1 MNTKLLCK
9 IFQDNSNKK
18 QLISIRLHDYITH
31 INPILEIK
39 ILSLNFY
46 LKALYSKELL
56 TQ

>member
-1 MNTKLLCK
+1 MNTKFLCK
-9 IFQDNSNKK
+9 IFQDNSNIK

-39 ILSLNFY
+39 VLSLNFN
-46 LKALYSKELL
+46 LKALYCKELL